1 MAFVSDQAIVVE
13 GGLFGWREAK
23 KPELAKVL
31 CENSG
36 ANVEWLMD
44 KFNLDLSLLH
54 SLVVIQLAALTV
66 VRNVSQ
72 V

>member
-1 MAFVSDQAIVVE
+1 MAFVSVQANVVG
-13 GGLFGWREAK
+13 GGLFGWGEAK

-36 ANVEWLMD
+36 ANVEWLTD

-54 SLVVIQLAALTV
+54 SLLVIQLPALTV

-72 V
+72 L